1 MSYKVNYIINSDFL
15 RVKLSGSLA
24 IEKFSEISNDIDR
37 VIDENGI
44 NRILVDLRDFK
55 ERFGIFNGLQHI
67 EKFRE
72 ESKFLKFA
80 ILDNP
85 KNRQNNDFFENASLN
100 RGYQLLFFY
109 DLESAE
115 KWLRVNELITGERV
129 IVKEY

>member
-1 MSYKVNYIINSDFL
+1 
-15 RVKLSGSLA
+15 
-24 IEKFSEISNDIDR
+24 
-37 VIDENGI
+37 
-44 NRILVDLRDFK
+44 
-55 ERFGIFNGLQHI
+55 
-67 EKFRE
+67 
-72 ESKFLKFA
+72 LKFA